1 MKLQRDSV
9 SDRNDRKQQQFLIIQ
24 NEACNDAAQRL
35 DLATPLAVSE
45 IRSVRRNNF
54 ATRSSSFDEQRCGR
68 SLSWLRLNKWP
79 SNGPK
84 RPTRGSIMEHEAGTG
99 GVEYEKVGAEYFA
112 QRTLRKYAGVFS
124 LWALGVGAVI
134 SGHYSGWNFGL
145 GVGGFGGFLIA
156 AIIIGI
162 MYLCLCYCLAEMS
175 PALPHTGAA
184 YSFARSAMG
193 PWGGYLTGVAENIEY
208 VITPAVIVFFIGSY
222 MSGIFPSTAEYQ
234 WVWWVIGYAVF
245 LTLNL
250 LGVEVSFKVSVI
262 VTLLALAVLAIY
274 WISAVP
280 HFDFNRWAL
289 NIGVDPATGGTIELP
304 EGNGPFMPLG
314 WYGVLAAL
322 PFAVWLFLAIE
333 QLPLAAEE
341 SHDPKR
347 DMPRGL
353 LLGFL
358 TLAISATLITFLNAG
373 IGVQNADGTAHGA
386 FYLGGSAEPLLDG
399 FRVTIPGLAEFL
411 AICALVGLI
420 ASFHTIIYAMG
431 RQVYSLSRAGY
442 FPRGL
447 SVTHGTH
454 QVPHK
459 ALLIG
464 AIVGFVVMMVIFFVR
479 EDSGAI
485 IGGTLLNMAVFG
497 AMISYFMQGLSFV
510 VLRKRLPHIPRPY
523 VSPLGEA
530 GGYIV
535 MVISAV
541 TLIMQLQDPVYRN
554 GVYFAAA
561 WYAICIVYFAAVGR
575 HKLVY
580 SPEEEFA
587 TKERQKA
594 VMTKASA

>member
-1 MKLQRDSV
+1 
-9 SDRNDRKQQQFLIIQ
+9 
-24 NEACNDAAQRL
+24 
-35 DLATPLAVSE
+35 
-45 IRSVRRNNF
+45 
-54 ATRSSSFDEQRCGR
+54 
-68 SLSWLRLNKWP
+68 
-79 SNGPK
+79 
-84 RPTRGSIMEHEAGTG
+84 MEHEAGTG

-112 QRTLRKYAGVFS
+112 KRTLRKYAGVFS

-156 AIIIGI
+156 AVIIGI

-222 MSGIFPSTAEYQ
+222 MSGIFETAPAYQ
-234 WVWWVIGYAVF
+234 WIWWIVGYVIF
-245 LTLNL
+245 LGLNL
-250 LGVEVSFKVSVI
+250 LGVELSFKVSVI

-274 WISAVP
+274 WVSAIP
-280 HFDFNRWAL
+280 YFDFNRWAL
-289 NIGVDPATGGTIELP
+289 NIGVDPATGATVELP

-314 WYGVLAAL
+314 WGGVLAAL

-341 SHDPKR
+341 AHDPKR
-347 DMPRGL
+347 DMPKGL
-353 LLGFL
+353 LFGFL
-358 TLAISATLITFLNAG
+358 TLAVSATLITFLNAG

-386 FYLGGSAEPLLDG
+386 FYLGGSGEPLLDG
-399 FRVTIPGLAEFL
+399 FRVTIPDLAKFL

-447 SVTHGTH
+447 SITHGTH
-454 QVPHK
+454 QVPHY
-459 ALLIG
+459 ALVSG
-464 AIVGFVVMMVIFFVR
+464 AVVGFVVMIVIFNVR
-479 EDSGAI
+479 EDSGAV

-510 VLRKRLPHIPRPY
+510 VLRHRLPHIPRPY
-523 VSPLGEA
+523 VSPLGNA

-535 MVISAV
+535 MAIAAV

-554 GVYFAAA
+554 GVYFAAT
-561 WYAICIVYFAAVGR
+561 WYAICIVYFAVIGR

-587 TKERQKA
+587 TKERQK
-594 VMTKASA
+594 VLMTKASA

>member
-1 MKLQRDSV
+1 
-9 SDRNDRKQQQFLIIQ
+9 
-24 NEACNDAAQRL
+24 
-35 DLATPLAVSE
+35 
-45 IRSVRRNNF
+45 
-54 ATRSSSFDEQRCGR
+54 
-68 SLSWLRLNKWP
+68 
-79 SNGPK
+79 
-84 RPTRGSIMEHEAGTG
+84 MEHEAGTG

-234 WVWWVIGYAVF
+234 WVWWIVGYVIF
-245 LTLNL
+245 LGLNL
-250 LGVEVSFKVSVI
+250 LGVELSFKVSVI
-262 VTLLALAVLAIY
+262 VTLLALAVLAIF
-274 WISAVP
+274 WISAIP

-289 NIGVDPATGGTIELP
+289 NIGVDPATGATVELP

-347 DMPRGL
+347 DMPKGL

-358 TLAISATLITFLNAG
+358 TLAISATLITFLNSG

-447 SVTHGTH
+447 SVTHGKH

-464 AIVGFVVMMVIFFVR
+464 AVVGFVVMIVIYRVR

-497 AMISYFMQGLSFV
+497 AMISYFMRACPSWSCARGCRTS
-510 VLRKRLPHIPRPY
+510 RGPMSARWARPAATSSWSSRRSRCSCSCRIRSTATASTSRRPGMRSASSI
-523 VSPLGEA
+523 SP
-530 GGYIV
+530 
-535 MVISAV
+535 
-541 TLIMQLQDPVYRN
+541 
-554 GVYFAAA
+554 
-561 WYAICIVYFAAVGR
+561 
-575 HKLVY
+575 
-580 SPEEEFA
+580 
-587 TKERQKA
+587 
-594 VMTKASA
+594 